1 MLRSLTQPSKL
12 HNTDL
17 LNIKNKRERERERER
32 GPSTMLALVQLPCVE
47 CPKIDNIIFSNV
59 MNTVSEP
66 VSICPMERNILVP
79 AYFGVPF

>member
-1 MLRSLTQPSKL
+1 
-12 HNTDL
+12 
-17 LNIKNKRERERERER
+17 
-32 GPSTMLALVQLPCVE
+32 MLALVQLPCVE
-47 CPKIDNIIFSNV
+47 CPKIDNVIFSNV

>member
-17 LNIKNKRERERERER
+17 LNIKNKRERER
-32 GPSTMLALVQLPCVE
+32 GPSTMLALVQLPRVE
-47 CPKIDNIIFSNV
+47 CPKIDNVIFSNV
-59 MNTVSEP
+59 INTVSEP

-79 AYFGVPF
+79 AYFYVPF

>member
-17 LNIKNKRERERERER
+17 LNIKNKRERER
-32 GPSTMLALVQLPCVE
+32 GPSTMLALVQLPRVE
-47 CPKIDNIIFSNV
+47 CPKIDNVIFSNV
-59 MNTVSEP
+59 INTVSEP